1 MEHFVS
7 LFGPIDAILARSVGP
22 APVIAYLLLGLL
34 LANMLGRGL
43 EHRQHQSQAESGDW
57 KEITRHPLR
66 VATSFLLVVG
76 SFYYLTI
83 APHGGMVFSVLVL
96 GVFITD
102 LFEFES
108 RQVEVRNER
117 PLDAPKG
124 AIAASLLTLLYAGY
138 LSLFQFVEPVWT
150 AIV

>member
-7 LFGPIDAILARSVGP
+7 LFGPIDAILSRTVIA
-22 APVIAYLLLGLL
+22 APLIAYLLLGLL
-34 LANMLGRGL
+34 LANMVGRIL
-43 EHRQHQSQAESGDW
+43 EHNRHQSQAESGDW
-57 KEITRHPLR
+57 QQLTRHPLR

-108 RQVEVRNER
+108 RQVEVRNDR
-117 PLDAPKG
+117 ALDKPKG
-124 AIAASLLTLLYAGY
+124 AIAASFLALLYILY
-138 LSLFQFVEPVWT
+138 QTLFFVIAPVWN
-150 AIV
+150 AVV

>member
-7 LFGPIDAILARSVGP
+7 LFGPIDAILARSLGP

-34 LANMLGRGL
+34 VTNMLSRGL
-43 EHRQHQSQAESGDW
+43 EHRQHRAQAESGDW
-57 KEITRHPLR
+57 RDITRHPLR

-76 SFYYLTI
+76 SFYYLTVE
-83 APHGGMVFSVLVL
+83 PHGGMVFSVLFL

-108 RQVEVRNER
+108 RQVEVRNDR
-117 PLDAPKG
+117 SLDAPKG
-124 AIAASLLTLLYAGY
+124 AIAASVLALLYILY
-138 LSLFQFVEPVWT
+138 QTLFFVIAPVWN
-150 AIV
+150 AVV

>member
-43 EHRQHQSQAESGDW
+43 EHRQHKSQAESGDW
-57 KEITRHPLR
+57 KDITRHPLR

-76 SFYYLTI
+76 SFYYLTV
-83 APHGGMVFSVLVL
+83 APHGGMVFSVLFL

-108 RQVEVRNER
+108 RQVEVRNDR

-124 AIAASLLTLLYAGY
+124 AIAASVLALLYILY
-138 LSLFQFVEPVWT
+138 QTLFFVVAPVWN
-150 AIV
+150 AVV